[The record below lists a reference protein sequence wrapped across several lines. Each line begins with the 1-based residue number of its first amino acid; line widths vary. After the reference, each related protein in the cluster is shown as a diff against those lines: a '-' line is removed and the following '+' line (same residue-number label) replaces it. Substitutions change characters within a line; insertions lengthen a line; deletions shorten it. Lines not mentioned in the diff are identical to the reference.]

1 MMHMDERIA
10 VIGSGSWGTALV
22 KLLLENQSEVFWWVR
37 QQDTLEHIRH
47 FKRNPNYLSYL
58 ELDDARIHLST
69 DLAEIIRQSDTLIFA
84 IPAAFLRESLKGIDP
99 SLFNGKTVVSAI
111 KGMVPEMNLSVGAFL
126 RQEFHIPSAQIGVI
140 AGPCHS
146 EEVAMEKLSFLTVAF
161 EEQKKAER
169 FIHSLASRYMRINAT
184 RDVKGIEYAAVLKNI
199 FAIAHGIC
207 IGLGYG
213 DNFLSVLTVNSI
225 QEVKRFLD
233 RLNHMERNINDSVYT
248 GDLIVTAYSRFS
260 RNRIFGTMIGKGYSV
275 AFTKMEMKMIAE
287 GYFASKGIHE
297 LNKRMEVHMPVAEA
311 VYHIL
316 YEGHSPSQ
324 VMRVLS
330 ERLH

>member
-1 MMHMDERIA
+1 MQAEDRIA

-22 KLLLENQSEVFWWVR
+22 KLLLENQSMVFWWVR
-37 QQDTLEHIRH
+37 QDSTLEHIRQ
-47 FKRNPNYLSYL
+47 FKKNPNYLSYL
-58 ELDDARIHLST
+58 ELDVDRIRLST
-69 DLAEIIRQSDTLIFA
+69 DLTAVIQEADTLIFA
-84 IPAAFLRESLKGIDP
+84 IPAAFLRESLREIDP
-99 SLFNGKTVVSAI
+99 SLFIGKTVVSAI
-111 KGMVPEMNLSVGAFL
+111 KGMIPEMNLSVGSFL
-126 RQEFHIPSAQIGVI
+126 REEYQIPSAQVGVI

-169 FIHSLASRYMRINAT
+169 FIHSLSSRYMRINAT
-184 RDVKGIEYAAVLKNI
+184 RDVNGIEYAAILKNI
-199 FAIAHGIC
+199 FAIAHGIS

-213 DNFLSVLTVNSI
+213 DNFLSVLTVNCI

-233 RLNHMERNINDSVYT
+233 RLNRIERNINDSVYT

-297 LNKRMEVHMPVAEA
+297 LNRRLEVHMPVAES
-311 VYHIL
+311 VYNIL

-324 VMRVLS
+324 VMQVLS